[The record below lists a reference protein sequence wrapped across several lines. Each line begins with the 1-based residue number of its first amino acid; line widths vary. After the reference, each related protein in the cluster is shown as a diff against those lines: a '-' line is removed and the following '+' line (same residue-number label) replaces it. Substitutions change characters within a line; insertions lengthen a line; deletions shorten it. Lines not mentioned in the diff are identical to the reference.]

1 MADSAIDIGSR
12 LELFVDD
19 YLIDSMDGTEL
30 KLNKPVGREIV
41 LQHDRPWEGS
51 VTWCP
56 VVVKDGDRYR
66 MWYRAGSDKPR
77 PGQQTKVFYTN
88 AYAESTDGIN
98 WERPGLGMYE
108 FDGSTDNNILM
119 DSSICHNMS
128 VFIDGR
134 PGTPDSERYKTIAKG
149 PAKVGKSGTLRG
161 FKSADGIN
169 WDVVEPDPLIVAPA
183 DNWAMFDSPNIVFW
197 DDLQEQYQLFA
208 RGWLPNPPELHS
220 DFSRGG
226 GGYRTIRRTVSKDF
240 VNWSDFEE
248 IDMGEEPP
256 EHLYTNAATPY
267 FRAPHIYLM
276 FPKRFATHRTLFDDA
291 KGPGLSEAT
300 FMTSR
305 DGMHWD
311 RRFMEAFIRPG
322 PDPDNWNERNMAVG
336 AGVVPTSP
344 TEISLY
350 YVEHWNHDSSRM
362 RRGTLRTDGFASAN
376 AGWGGGDFTTKPFTF
391 AGSNL
396 VANYSTSVVGHV
408 RFEIDDGET
417 TLSSGE
423 IFGDEIE
430 GTVRWDGGSDLSAMA
445 GKPVRLRVNM
455 KEADLYSIR
464 FK

>member
-1 MADSAIDIGSR
+1 MAESTIDIGSR

-19 YLIDSMDGTEL
+19 YLIDSMDGTDL
-30 KLNKPVGREIV
+30 KLHKPVGREIV

-56 VVVKDGDRYR
+56 VVIKEGDRYR
-66 MWYRAGSDKPR
+66 MWYRAGSDRPR
-77 PGQQTKVFYTN
+77 PGQQTKVFYNN
-88 AYAESTDGIN
+88 AYAESTDGIH
-98 WERPGLGMYE
+98 WERPNLGMYE
-108 FDGSTDNNILM
+108 FDGSTDNNIMM
-119 DSSICHNMS
+119 DSSVCHNVS
-128 VFIDGR
+128 VFIDGK
-134 PGTPDSERYKTIAKG
+134 PGTPASERYKAIAKG
-149 PAKVGKSGTLRG
+149 PAKVGESGTLRG
-161 FKSADGIN
+161 FTSADGIN
-169 WDVVEPDPLIVAPA
+169 WNVVEPDPLIVAPS

-197 DDLQEQYQLFA
+197 DDLQQQYQLFA

-226 GGYRTIRRTVSKDF
+226 GGYRTIRRTVSEDF
-240 VNWSDFEE
+240 TSWSDFEE
-248 IDMGEEPP
+248 IDMGDSQP

-276 FPKRFATHRTLFDDA
+276 FPKRFNTSRTFFEDA

-336 AGVVPTSP
+336 TGVVPTSP

-350 YVEHWNHDSSRM
+350 YVEHWNHDSSRT

-376 AGWGGGDFTTKPFTF
+376 AGWGGGEFTTKPFTF
-391 AGSNL
+391 EGANL
-396 VANYSTSVVGHV
+396 VMNYSTSVAGHV

-417 TLSSGE
+417 TLGTGE

-430 GTVRWDGGSDLSAMA
+430 RTVAWNGGSDLSAMA
-445 GKPVRLRVNM
+445 GKPVTLKINM

-464 FK
+464 FG